1 MKDAEKAFL
10 WSLVALSVYLAFL
23 HFNILPYIGWRGPDG
38 TVYLAWRALVAAWPI
53 WITSGTAAVAV
64 GLSSGR
70 LIRKSVTEREAVSE
84 AERYRSLA
92 LQAQQDAA
100 SAKRTA
106 EAALASDREAL
117 EKREAEVCRVSR
129 HAEEAIGQTQLLQ
142 AQIQDLQSLVD
153 YQHKKIGSLQRNQ
166 RPRRSGGS
174 SYLPFK

>member
-1 MKDAEKAFL
+1 MKTRKTAFL
-10 WSLVALSVYLAFL
+10 CAMVALTIFIGFL
-23 HFNILPYIGWRGPDG
+23 HFNVVPHIAWRGPDG
-38 TVYLAWRALVAAWPI
+38 TVYLAWRAVVAAWPI
-53 WITSGTAAVAV
+53 WITSGAAAVAV
-64 GLSSGR
+64 GLSSGQ

-117 EKREAEVCRVSR
+117 EKREAEVCRFSR

-142 AQIQDLQSLVD
+142 AQIQDLQSLVA
-153 YQHKKIGSLQRNQ
+153 YQHKKIGSLQKNQ